1 MSVRAGMLTP
11 SSNTCLEPVT
21 YRMLA
26 GVEEVT
32 AHFSRLPVTR
42 IGLDPEASAQF
53 TQQPMLAAARLLADA
68 KVDVLAWNGTA
79 GSWLGPDQDREL
91 AGMVE
96 KATGIPTTTS
106 TLALLDAFRAY
117 GVTRLGVATP
127 YGDEVGARIAEHYA
141 AEGVQVVVQAN
152 LGITDNEAFARV
164 PQGRIRDLV
173 AAAAGADVHAV
184 AVVCTN
190 LPAAPLAARLERD
203 LGVPVLDSVAA
214 TLWKALDVAGA
225 KVSLSGWGTLLDSG
239 TLRARF
245 QDICDELLDATG
257 CDRTTLRLDIPV
269 LGLEVAV
276 AAAEAL
282 HPGVPSIRRDAS
294 LDQRRLDTVVWL
306 EDNRRNLVQPDFHG
320 EPRAPRA
327 LIDLYGV
334 KAQLLGPVE
343 QDGAMAGWLSAH
355 SLAERPWT
363 HADTA
368 ALDAAKAR
376 VTSVL
381 RKLTPGTASLAL
393 PGPIPPGSGSSL

>member
-141 AEGVQVVVQAN
+141 AEGVQVVAQAN
-152 LGITDNEAFARV
+152 LGITDNEAFARI

-173 AAAAGADVHAV
+173 AAAAGGDVHAV

-190 LPAAPLAARLERD
+190 LRRRRWPP
-203 LGVPVLDSVAA
+203 GWSA
-214 TLWKALDVAGA
+214 TSAFRSSTAW
-225 KVSLSGWGTLLDSG
+225 
-239 TLRARF
+239 LRR
-245 QDICDELLDATG
+245 CG
-257 CDRTTLRLDIPV
+257 
-269 LGLEVAV
+269 
-276 AAAEAL
+276 
-282 HPGVPSIRRDAS
+282 RRS
-294 LDQRRLDTVVWL
+294 TS
-306 EDNRRNLVQPDFHG
+306 P
-320 EPRAPRA
+320 APR
-327 LIDLYGV
+327 
-334 KAQLLGPVE
+334 
-343 QDGAMAGWLSAH
+343 
-355 SLAERPWT
+355 
-363 HADTA
+363 
-368 ALDAAKAR
+368 
-376 VTSVL
+376 
-381 RKLTPGTASLAL
+381 
-393 PGPIPPGSGSSL
+393 